1 MSVKT
6 LFLNDCTYRYMLD
19 VSLREHPVLR
29 ELREATGRTADGGR
43 QISPEQGQ
51 LMALLA
57 EMIGATTTLEIG
69 TFHGYSALAVAL
81 ALPPGGR
88 VVTCDMDARHL
99 ANARRFWAK
108 AGVDGKIEFKH
119 GIALD
124 TLDALVADGQRGR
137 FDLAFIDANE
147 EEHDAYY
154 ERSLV
159 LIRRGGVIVLDNIFV
174 QGLAAGDPER
184 GQPVGDRDAVRTAAV
199 RELNAKLL
207 RDERVSITSI
217 PLSDGIML
225 ARKR

>member
-19 VSLREHPVLR
+19 ISLREHPVLC
-29 ELREATGRTADGGR
+29 ELREATSRTADGGR

-51 LMALLA
+51 FMALLA
-57 EMIGATTTLEIG
+57 EIIGARTTLEIG

-81 ALPPGGR
+81 ALPADGR
-88 VVTCDMDARHL
+88 VVTCDVDARHL
-99 ANARRFWAK
+99 ATARAFWRK
-108 AGVDGKIEFKH
+108 AGVDEKIEFEH
-119 GIALD
+119 GVALC
-124 TLDALVADGQRGR
+124 TLDALVASDRCGR

-154 ERSLV
+154 ERSLALV
-159 LIRRGGVIVLDNIFV
+159 RRGGVIVLDNVFV

-184 GQPVGDRDAVRTAAV
+184 GQPAGDRDAVRTEAV
-199 RELNAKLL
+199 RRLNAKLL
-207 RDERVSITSI
+207 RDDRVSISSI
-217 PLSDGIML
+217 PLSDGITI